1 MPRENQILLNNRYPH
16 HVVVINDNTEYDD
29 TPIPTAPLFRSLQVI
44 VSPRGR
50 SNEFITIDDVKQFER
65 EFGKADPKY
74 FGQPFFNVHALVKQ
88 TGVQVEV
95 LRVSPPDASKSNA
108 VLVAK
113 VRPTK
118 YKPANDLTG
127 TPEVPGKLEVRLD
140 VDFIENLRDFDQ
152 IASIYSASNEA
163 IDEVDGEGFVS
174 IPLQTILSPGD
185 GKYGNGYR
193 FRVIKDTEMDKEN
206 SYSNYFLEV
215 LEMGES
221 GLRQLSLTTGT
232 LIEESIYGGKSA
244 YLPDILRDREGGPT
258 VFSYVNDEG
267 VDLLHEL
274 YQDTLGPAA
283 TIPRE
288 KFDYITMTIAGT
300 TELAP
305 GISVIVD
312 KDTLNLDSPDGI
324 PLRGGS
330 DGSLDLGDLSDDVLE
345 ARTRVIEDL
354 YQAAFRGELDDR
366 ILSKRRLPIDQL
378 FDANYPESVKN
389 IIRELVVTRG
399 DFYAHLD
406 SGFQPSKSSAVDYAV
421 KIYPTGDAL
430 TGLEL
435 YHMIVRDPYRQ
446 RRMKV
451 TGTHFLASKLPT
463 HIINYGAHRPFAGAK
478 YALITGH
485 VGGNNSVFPVFDD
498 VPKDRDMLDMNFDHR
513 GNYAEALD
521 ATRYFRG
528 TQSTGKIGTTIYHF
542 SDMSEQS
549 NIYQLLNIKAELEYY
564 ALIEQRY
571 NFTDTDSL
579 NQYKLDM
586 DIVLDKYRGLGNER
600 IEVKYEMTTDYEKI
614 RSIVHCYVEIV
625 FKGIGKRQI
634 IEIDINPRS

>member
-16 HVVVINDNTEYDD
+16 FVTHINDNTEFDD
-29 TPIPTAPLFRSLQVI
+29 TPTPTAPLFRSLQVI

-50 SNEFITIDDVKQFER
+50 TNEFITVDDVTQFER

-74 FGQPFFNVHALVKQ
+74 YGQPFFNARALLEQ
-88 TGVQVEV
+88 QGVQVDI
-95 LRVSPPDASKSNA
+95 LRVSPADASKSNA

-113 VRPTK
+113 VRATK

-127 TPEVPGKLEVRLD
+127 TAAVPGKLEVRLD
-140 VDFIENLRDFDQ
+140 VDFIDNLRDFKQ
-152 IASIYSASNEA
+152 ISDIYTSANEA

-193 FRVIKDTEMDKEN
+193 FRIIKDTEMDREN
-206 SYSNYFLEV
+206 AYSNYFLEV
-215 LEMGES
+215 LEMSEN

-244 YLPDILRDREGGPT
+244 YLPDLLRDRENGPT

-267 VDLLHEL
+267 VDLFHEL
-274 YQDTLGPAA
+274 YQDTLGPEAVVS
-283 TIPRE
+283 RE
-288 KFDYITMTIAGT
+288 KFDYISQLIAGT
-300 TELAP
+300 VDVTP
-305 GISVIVD
+305 GITVIRD
-312 KDTLNLDSPDGI
+312 KDTVNLDAPDGI

-330 DGSLDLGDLSDDVLE
+330 DGSLDLGDLSADVLE
-345 ARTRVIEDL
+345 ARERAIEDL
-354 YQAAFRGELDDR
+354 YQAAFRGEIDER
-366 ILSKRRLPIDQL
+366 ILSKRRLPINQL
-378 FDANYPESVKN
+378 FDADYPESVKN

-406 SGFQPSKSSAVDYAV
+406 SSFQPSKSSAVDYAV
-421 KIYPTGDAL
+421 NVYKTGDAL

-435 YHMIVRDPYRQ
+435 YHMIIRDPYRR

-451 TGTHFLASKLPT
+451 TGTHFLAANLPR
-463 HIINYGAHRPFAGAK
+463 HILTYGMHRPFAGAK
-478 YALITGH
+478 YAMITGH
-485 VGGNNSVFPVFDD
+485 VGGNKAVFPVFDD
-498 VPKDRDMLDMNFDHR
+498 VPKDRDMLDTNFDHR

-521 ATRYFRG
+521 QNRFFRG

-549 NIYQLLNIKAELEYY
+549 NIYQLLSIKNELEYY

-579 NQYKLDM
+579 NRYKEDM
-586 DIVLDKYRGLGNER
+586 DIVLEKYRGLG
-600 IEVKYEMTTDYEKI
+600 IETLNVKYEISTDYERI

-634 IEIDINPRS
+634 IEIDINQRN